1 MNEGCM
7 NFDGVM
13 ETIVVLSPS
22 EIKCCDH
29 MKTDHPE
36 PETLQP
42 AAGRAVQEGQ
52 ITENSGQNEERSK
65 AISAL
70 MTKVSL

>member
-13 ETIVVLSPS
+13 ETIVFLSPS
-22 EIKCCDH
+22 EIKCCVN
-29 MKTDHPE
+29 MKTDRPE

-42 AAGRAVQEGQ
+42 AAGRAVHEGQ
-52 ITENSGQNEERSK
+52 ITENSGQNEEGSK
-65 AISAL
+65 AISAM

>member
-7 NFDGVM
+7 NFNGAM
-13 ETIVVLSPS
+13 ETRVFLSPS
-22 EIKCCDH
+22 EIKCCVH
-29 MKTDHPE
+29 MKTDCPE

-52 ITENSGQNEERSK
+52 NYRTFWAK
-65 AISAL
+65 
-70 MTKVSL
+70 